1 MALSPAAPANV
12 PAWLSAHSPPPPRP
26 RKQSRGH
33 VPAALLPPILGLYDA
48 EFTTAPGGVAVP
60 QRMQDALANL
70 HPTLDLTAALPGGPR
85 LCGGRAAFRL
95 AAFITAPGR
104 HFVAHCEVEGVW
116 WRFDD
121 TAVTRLGGFAEARA
135 FALKHK
141 QSEALVGLFF
151 EAAPLAVED
160 ARRAKVGGFML
171 AGLRLQPR
179 GSLCRGSTSHVA
191 PRRARA
197 LRASRGAKLAGA

>member
-1 MALSPAAPANV
+1 
-12 PAWLSAHSPPPPRP
+12 
-26 RKQSRGH
+26 
-33 VPAALLPPILGLYDA
+33 
-48 EFTTAPGGVAVP
+48 
-60 QRMQDALANL
+60 MQDALTNL

-95 AAFITAPGR
+95 AVFITAPGR
-104 HFVAHCEVEGVW
+104 HFVAHCEVGGVW

-121 TAVTRLGGFAEARA
+121 TAVTKLGGFAEARA

-160 ARRAKVGGFML
+160 ARRAKVGF
-171 AGLRLQPR
+171 P
-179 GSLCRGSTSHVA
+179 S
-191 PRRARA
+191 
-197 LRASRGAKLAGA
+197 LRAAVAAARLCVGAPPARCFALCARLACVT